1 MKIAENKW
9 KIIHR
14 CAQDNDPEYN
24 FHKIIEELAEFQE
37 AIVKQKTKHPDN
49 PDKPSKI
56 SMIKE
61 FGDVIYRGIIYL
73 HQEFPEMGL
82 LELLRKVDER
92 IDKKL
97 SALEEVEKE
106 KPTSKHL

>member
-1 MKIAENKW
+1 MRVFEERGA
-9 KIIHR
+9 IINR
-14 CAQDNDPEYN
+14 CCEINDPEYN

-49 PDKPSKI
+49 PDKPSKK

-61 FGDVIYRGIIYL
+61 FGDVMYRGVIYL
-73 HQEFPEMGL
+73 MQEFPDYTLE
-82 LELLRKVDER
+82 ELLKEIEKR
-92 IDKKL
+92 IDSKL
-97 SALEEVEKE
+97 EALEDVQKE